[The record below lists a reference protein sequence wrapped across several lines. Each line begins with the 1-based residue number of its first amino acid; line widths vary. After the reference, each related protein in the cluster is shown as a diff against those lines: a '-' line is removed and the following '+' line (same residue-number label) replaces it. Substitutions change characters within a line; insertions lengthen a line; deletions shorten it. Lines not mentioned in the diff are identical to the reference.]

1 MIVHRI
7 LEMFRLSHKAR
18 GLPYACLIPGFGV
31 SFLNE
36 VHKRVPLPIGQL
48 SIAQTDIA
56 SLQMNAAVVE
66 TNVQWMRWH
75 WEDGFDSEEATNSD

>member
-1 MIVHRI
+1 MGLLFFMI
-7 LEMFRLSHKAR
+7 EQQ
-18 GLPYACLIPGFGV
+18 ACMMAD
-31 SFLNE
+31 
-36 VHKRVPLPIGQL
+36 
-48 SIAQTDIA
+48 IALLQSTSDWLTADIA